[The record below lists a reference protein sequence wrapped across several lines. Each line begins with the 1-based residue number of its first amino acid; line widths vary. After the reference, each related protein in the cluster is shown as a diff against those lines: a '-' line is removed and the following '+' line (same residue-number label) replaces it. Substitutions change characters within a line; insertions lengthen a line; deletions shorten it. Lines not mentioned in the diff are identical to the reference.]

1 MNNDAPSPEP
11 VRPTAAPATDGLGGA
26 PGAASGLARHPLLTF
41 TVLTFVLSWLPV
53 IPYAL
58 GVFPA
63 PLLASGPFLAA
74 IVTVAVVGG
83 RKGLRAYFR
92 RLIRWRVGVGW
103 YVVAF
108 LAPVAGWG
116 LVAYVNVL
124 LGAPAPTPAQ
134 LAGWS
139 LIVTATLG
147 FLINPFGG
155 AWEEPGWR
163 GYALPLLL
171 RRHSA
176 LVGSAVLGV
185 MWAFW
190 HVPLFLTGIIPWPDA
205 ALVFALSFVF
215 TAIYLRTAGSVLIAF
230 LLHAS
235 INGAGEFFM
244 GLFAAGD
251 RVRMYWIMA
260 ALCAVVAIAAIVVS
274 RDRWRRV
281 PAVRDNDDAA
291 IGPPLVVEATGIES
305 DRTSAALVVRQHRS
319 LRSLS
324 LRSRSGGR
332 RHSSREVA
340 I

>member
-1 MNNDAPSPEP
+1 M
-11 VRPTAAPATDGLGGA
+11 
-26 PGAASGLARHPLLTF
+26 
-41 TVLTFVLSWLPV
+41 
-53 IPYAL
+53 
-58 GVFPA
+58 
-63 PLLASGPFLAA
+63 
-74 IVTVAVVGG
+74 
-83 RKGLRAYFR
+83 RAYFR

-108 LAPVAGWG
+108 LAPVAGWAI
-116 LVAYVNVL
+116 VASVNVL
-124 LGAPAPTPAQ
+124 LGAAPPTPAQ

-147 FLINPFGG
+147 FLINPLGG

-185 MWAFW
+185 IWALW
-190 HVPLFLTGIIPWPDA
+190 HVPLFLTGLIPWPDA

-235 INGAGEFFM
+235 INGAGEFFV
-244 GLFAAGD
+244 GLFAASD
-251 RVRMYWIMA
+251 RVRMYWISA
-260 ALCAVVAIAAIVVS
+260 ALCAVVVLAAIIAS

-281 PAVRDNDDAA
+281 PAVRENDDAA
-291 IGPPLVVEATGIES
+291 IGPPLVAEATGIES
-305 DRTSAALVVRQHRS
+305 DRTSAALVVRRHRS
-319 LRSLS
+319 
-324 LRSRSGGR
+324 R
-332 RHSSREVA
+332 RTSS
-340 I
+340 